1 MAAASA
7 GLVVIILAIFVIWGR
22 ASQDDLRPD
31 NLAERMES
39 WLERVKTVQGEV
51 QLISGVVVL
60 EQELWVERPRLLR
73 TEIEDGPPALAPLGE
88 NQKTTLVLTED
99 EAWFYNP
106 SLGFVTVADR
116 TTYTPEAGLD
126 IGGSILESM
135 PEDLL
140 ALLRT
145 ARDIQILGEDVVA
158 DREAVRVQLLL
169 ADAENPFGARRLN
182 VALDQEYFYPLSI
195 ESDSGFTLR
204 FRSIRFNE
212 SIDPATFVFVPPP
225 GIVVNRVAE

>member
-7 GLVVIILAIFVIWGR
+7 ALVVIVLGIFLMWGR
-22 ASQDDLRPD
+22 ASQDELRPD
-31 NLAERMES
+31 TVAERMES
-39 WLERVKTVQGEV
+39 WLEQVKTVQGEV
-51 QLISGVVVL
+51 QLISGAVVL

-88 NQKTTLVLTED
+88 NQKTTLVLSEE

-106 SLGFVTVADR
+106 NLGFATVADR
-116 TTYTPEAGLD
+116 TAYAPDAGLD
-126 IGGSILESM
+126 VGGSILESM
-135 PEDLL
+135 PEAVLSLL
-140 ALLRT
+140 HT
-145 ARDIQILGEDVVA
+145 AREIQILGEDVVA
-158 DREAVRVQLLL
+158 DREAVRVQILLG
-169 ADAENPFGARRLN
+169 DAENPFGARRLN
-182 VALDQEYFYPLSI
+182 VALDQEYFYPLAI

-212 SIDPATFVFVPPP
+212 PIDPATFVFVPPP